1 MYGCTMANLP
11 HLNDLRTQGRLA
23 WAAIERAWTADPRE
37 VVDAL
42 AGAGFH
48 EYRHEVT
55 QSRRDRTPTGG
66 VWQGLDSRTGAVA
79 SAIWVR
85 RHDAPPLVFI
95 DIDGEPLEDE
105 AR

>member
-1 MYGCTMANLP
+1 MANLP
-11 HLNDLRTQGRLA
+11 PLNDLRTQGRLT
-23 WAAIERAWTADPRE
+23 WAAIERGWTADPHE

-55 QSRRDRTPTGG
+55 RSRRDRTPSGG
-66 VWQGLDSRTGAVA
+66 VWQGLDRRTGAVA

-85 RHDAPPLVFI
+85 RQNAPPLVFI
-95 DIDGEPLEDE
+95 DIDGEPLVDE

>member
-1 MYGCTMANLP
+1 MADLP
-11 HLNDLRTQGRLA
+11 PLDNLRTQGRLSWVA
-23 WAAIERAWTADPRE
+23 TERAWIADPHE

-42 AGAGFH
+42 TGAGFQ

-55 QSRRDRTPTGG
+55 RSRRDRTPSGG
-66 VWQGLDSRTGAVA
+66 VWQGLDCRTGAVA

-85 RHDAPPLVFI
+85 RPDAPPLVFI
-95 DIDGEPLEDE
+95 DIDGEPVVDA